1 VKTFILSFTARENIG
16 EYMDKPSKTDSIH
29 LISSPTLPYFRSV
42 NSLAILARYVRTRGF
57 DVNALLAG
65 SGIHPRDLD
74 NPDIFVTPEQELSVM
89 RRIITL
95 VPESKIGLII
105 GQQYHIGVQGKLGAA
120 AIFSDTG
127 LEAVTMFLKYI
138 ALTLTYF
145 QYELTVK
152 DHLAFLRI
160 KELIDL
166 KDLRIFVCE
175 REFVSIYRIISDVLK
190 APVPL
195 NEIRF
200 AYPKPSYASSYEEVF
215 HCPVK
220 FNAPGHMIIFDRKL
234 LSMPLPM
241 SNPIAKKTYEE
252 ECKHDCLRLKVK
264 ETMTDQIRQEI
275 LFKKETFPSF
285 TQLSRHMNIS
295 PRTLRRRLTGERTSY
310 KSIVEDIRKNKA
322 IDLLQTTT
330 HSTQQI
336 AAELGYS
343 DLSNFYRA
351 FKRWTGRN
359 PGFYRK
365 ESAAFSKTVATSPD
379 FS

>member
-1 VKTFILSFTARENIG
+1 MTGEDIYIVIYGQREPMN
-16 EYMDKPSKTDSIH
+16 KPSKTDSIH

-42 NSLAILARYVRTRGF
+42 NSLAILANYVRMRRF
-57 DVNALLAG
+57 DVNVLLAG
-65 SGIHPRDLD
+65 TGIHRRDLD
-74 NPDIFVTPEQELSVM
+74 NPDIFITPEQELAVM
-89 RRIITL
+89 RKIITL

-105 GQQYHIGVQGKLGAA
+105 GLHYHIGVQGKLGAA

-127 LEAVTMFLKYI
+127 LEAVTMFFKYI

-152 DHLAFLRI
+152 DSLASLRI

-166 KDLRIFVCE
+166 KDLRVFVCE

-190 APVPL
+190 APIPL
-195 NEIRF
+195 KEIRF
-200 AYPKPSYASSYEEVF
+200 TYPKPAYASSYEDVF

-220 FNAPGHMIIFDRKL
+220 FNAREHMILFDSKL

-241 SNPIAKKTYEE
+241 SNPIAKKTYEQ
-252 ECKHDCLRLKVK
+252 ECKSECQRLKVK
-264 ETMTDQIRQEI
+264 ETMTDQVRQEI

-295 PRTLRRRLTGERTSY
+295 PRTLRRRLIGEKTSY
-310 KSIVEDIRKNKA
+310 KSLVEDIRKNKA

-330 HSTQQI
+330 QSTQQI

-365 ESAAFSKTVATSPD
+365 ESAVSSKIVAASPD
-379 FS
+379 IS